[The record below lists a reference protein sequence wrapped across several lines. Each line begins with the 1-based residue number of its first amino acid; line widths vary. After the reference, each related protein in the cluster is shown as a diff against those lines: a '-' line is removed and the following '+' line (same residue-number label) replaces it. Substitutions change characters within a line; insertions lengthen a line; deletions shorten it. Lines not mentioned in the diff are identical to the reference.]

1 MRITERIMAKKS
13 SKATREQVYREI
25 LEQSGIR
32 FEDCN
37 VLAFAFKQDRRPE
50 LFHFGLMLHE
60 PRPVYYLFDCW
71 DKYANV
77 IVPKDEKNAA
87 VIIAIAE
94 KDGGEK
100 TIPNLQKDLTPNK

>member
-1 MRITERIMAKKS
+1 MAKKTA
-13 SKATREQVYREI
+13 KKTREQTYREI
-25 LEQSGIR
+25 LDQSGIR
-32 FEDCN
+32 YEDCN
-37 VLAFAFKQDRRPE
+37 VLAFAFKQERRYE
-50 LFHFGLMLHE
+50 LFHFGLMLYE

-77 IVPKDEKNAA
+77 VVPKDEKNAA

-100 TIPNLQKDLTPNK
+100 TTTNLR

>member
-1 MRITERIMAKKS
+1 MARLVKKS
-13 SKATREQVYREI
+13 TREQVYREI
-25 LEQSGIR
+25 LERAGIR

-37 VLAFAFKQDRRPE
+37 VLAFAFKQERRPE

-77 IVPKDEKNAA
+77 IVPKDEQNAA

-94 KDGGEK
+94 KDGGER
-100 TIPNLQKDLTPNK
+100 TTPNLR

>member
-1 MRITERIMAKKS
+1 MAKKTA
-13 SKATREQVYREI
+13 KLTREQAYREI
-25 LEQSGIR
+25 LDRAGIR
-32 FEDCN
+32 FEDCT
-37 VLAFAFKQDRRPE
+37 VLAFGFKQELRPE
-50 LFHFGLMLHE
+50 LFHFGLMMHE
-60 PRPVYYLFDCW
+60 PRPVYYIFDCW

-100 TIPNLQKDLTPNK
+100 ITPNLR

>member
-1 MRITERIMAKKS
+1 M
-13 SKATREQVYREI
+13 YREI
-25 LEQSGIR
+25 LERSGIR

-37 VLAFAFKQDRRPE
+37 VLAFAFKEERKPE

-71 DKYANV
+71 DKYAYV

-87 VIIAIAE
+87 VIIDIAE

-100 TIPNLQKDLTPNK
+100 RTPNLR

>member
-1 MRITERIMAKKS
+1 MAKTDKKVS
-13 SKATREQVYREI
+13 RKDKYRAI
-25 LEQSGIR
+25 MDKDGIR
-32 FEDCN
+32 FENCN
-37 VLAFAFKQDRRPE
+37 VLAFAFKHEKRPE

-100 TIPNLQKDLTPNK
+100 TTPNLR

>member
-1 MRITERIMAKKS
+1 M
-13 SKATREQVYREI
+13 YREI
-25 LEQSGIR
+25 LERSGIR

-37 VLAFAFKQDRRPE
+37 VLAFAFKEEWLPE

-71 DKYANV
+71 DIYAYV
-77 IVPKDEKNAA
+77 IVPKDEKNSD

-100 TIPNLQKDLTPNK
+100 RTPNLR

>member
-1 MRITERIMAKKS
+1 M
-13 SKATREQVYREI
+13 YREI
-25 LEQSGIR
+25 LERSGIR

-37 VLAFAFKQDRRPE
+37 VLAFAFKQ
-50 LFHFGLMLHE
+50 E
-60 PRPVYYLFDCW
+60 PRPVYYRFDCW

-100 TIPNLQKDLTPNK
+100 TTPNLR

>member
-1 MRITERIMAKKS
+1 MAKK
-13 SKATREQVYREI
+13 ATKTTRGDQYRAI
-25 LEQSGIR
+25 LERVGIR
-32 FEDCN
+32 FEDCK
-37 VLAFAFKQDRRPE
+37 VLAFAFKQERRPE
-50 LFHFGLMLHE
+50 LFHFGLMLHK

-77 IVPKDEKNAA
+77 VVPKDEKNAA

-100 TIPNLQKDLTPNK
+100 TTPNLR